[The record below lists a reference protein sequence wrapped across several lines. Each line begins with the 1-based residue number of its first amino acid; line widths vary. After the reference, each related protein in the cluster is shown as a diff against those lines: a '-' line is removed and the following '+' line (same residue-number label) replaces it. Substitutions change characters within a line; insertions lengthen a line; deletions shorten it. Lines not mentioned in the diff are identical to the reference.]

1 MRTSRARLALRTR
14 PESGNEAAAAAR
26 EGGSISGRIIVN
38 TTVLIAFFAVLAVSV
53 VFSMFGK
60 GGGSLYTPVLVMLGW
75 GVGASISTALFL
87 NLVTALVA
95 TVVFSRNRLVD
106 FKFCSIFLPG
116 TIAGSILG
124 ALLSSRAPKD
134 LLLGIFSA
142 FLFGMGILMLLSGK
156 GDARQPVKRLS
167 PGLGAVI
174 VVFSFAVGVLSSLI
188 GVGGGLMIF
197 PFLVLYMQYPP
208 QKAAGANS
216 LIVTV
221 SSIVGSAGHFA
232 VGPIEYSLIG
242 VTAVAAAVGSAI
254 GSHVTVKASP
264 SFVKVAFA
272 FIMWFF
278 ATEIALNLLGIL

>member
-1 MRTSRARLALRTR
+1 M
-14 PESGNEAAAAAR
+14 
-26 EGGSISGRIIVN
+26 
-38 TTVLIAFFAVLAVSV
+38 TTFVIPFFVVLAISV

-75 GVGASISTALFL
+75 DVGVSISTALFL

-95 TVVFSRNRLVD
+95 TVVFTRNRLVD
-106 FKFCSIFLPG
+106 FRFCTIFLPG
-116 TIAGSILG
+116 TVAGSILG

-134 LLLGIFSA
+134 LLLGLFA
-142 FLFGMGILMLLSGK
+142 VFLVGAGALMIRAGK
-156 GDARQPVKRLS
+156 GEAGQSVKRLS
-167 PGLGAVI
+167 WSLGTLI

-188 GVGGGLMIF
+188 GVGGGLVIF
-197 PFLVLYMQYPP
+197 PFLVLYMGYSA

-221 SSIVGSAGHFA
+221 SSLVGSVGHFA
-232 VGPIEYSLIG
+232 VGHIEYVLIG
-242 VTAVAAAVGSAI
+242 ITAIAAAIGSAV

-264 SFVKVAFA
+264 RFVKVAFA

-278 ATEIALNLLGIL
+278 AVEIVLHQLGIV

>member
-1 MRTSRARLALRTR
+1 MTGTLVV
-14 PESGNEAAAAAR
+14 P
-26 EGGSISGRIIVN
+26 
-38 TTVLIAFFAVLAVSV
+38 FFVVMAVSV

-75 GVGASISTALFL
+75 DVGVSISTALFL

-95 TVVFSRNRLVD
+95 TVVFTRNRLVD
-106 FKFCSIFLPG
+106 FRFCTIFLPG
-116 TIAGSILG
+116 TVAGSILG

-134 LLLGIFSA
+134 LLLGLFA
-142 FLFGMGILMLLSGK
+142 VFLVGAGALMIRAGK
-156 GDARQPVKRLS
+156 GEAGQSVKRLS
-167 PGLGAVI
+167 WSLGTLI

-188 GVGGGLMIF
+188 GVGGGLVIF
-197 PFLVLYMQYPP
+197 PFLVLYMGYSA

-221 SSIVGSAGHFA
+221 SSLVGSVGHFA
-232 VGPIEYSLIG
+232 VGHIEYVLIG
-242 VTAVAAAVGSAI
+242 ITAIAAAIGSAV

-264 SFVKVAFA
+264 RFVKVAFA

-278 ATEIALNLLGIL
+278 AVEIVLHQLGIV